1 MQNGLMLVSKY
12 RSHTGS
18 RPIVST
24 ASLHKMVNV
33 NNQKACF
40 FRECIE
46 SVSPILPSVFG
57 WKLY

>member
-24 ASLHKMVNV
+24 ASLRKMVDV
-33 NNQKACF
+33 NNQM
-40 FRECIE
+40 R
-46 SVSPILPSVFG
+46 VFSENAL
-57 WKLY
+57 KV

>member
-1 MQNGLMLVSKY
+1 MQNCLMLVSKY

-24 ASLHKMVNV
+24 ASFHKMVDV
-33 NNQKACF
+33 NNKKRF

-57 WKLY
+57 WKLH